1 MLLLI
6 VYGYNINMA
15 RYARRRKSVR
25 PFRAMRK
32 ARFYRSAGL
41 GAFGRRVGRYV
52 GRKISNQIHT
62 FRKMIA
68 LADITETLSDQ
79 HKTYQFNLDQ
89 LSDEGDFQNMYD
101 AYKIK
106 KIILHLEP
114 MLNSSN
120 TNAVAPFQKWLRVV
134 HDYDDVTALTSEDQY
149 LQYGGCKSRKMTSG
163 SVINIPLYPKIQVV
177 NQSSGPSEIYRPVNP
192 GWIPTTHD
200 QVDHLGLKIFIPTL
214 QLTQGYTIF
223 RVRATFIFQMKNTK

>member
-1 MLLLI
+1 
-6 VYGYNINMA
+6 MA

-41 GAFGRRVGRYV
+41 ASFGRRVGRYV
-52 GRKISNQIHT
+52 GRKVSNQIHT

-68 LADITETLSDQ
+68 LADITETLTDQ
-79 HKTYQFNLDQ
+79 HLAYQFKLDQ

-114 MLNSSN
+114 FVNSTNSN
-120 TNAVAPFQKWLRVV
+120 GVAPFQKWMRVV
-134 HDYDDVTALTSEDQY
+134 HDYDDVTPLTSEDAY
-149 LQYGGCKSRKMTSG
+149 LQYGSVKSIKMTSG
-163 SVINIPLYPKIQVV
+163 RQINIPLYPKIQVV
-177 NQSSGPSEIYRPVNP
+177 NQSSGPSEIYRPVSP
-192 GWIPTTHD
+192 SWIPTNHD
-200 QVDHLGLKIFIPTL
+200 LVDHLGLKLFVPTL
-214 QLTQGYTIF
+214 QMSQGNTIF
-223 RVRATFIFQMKNTK
+223 RVRVTFIFQMKNTK